1 MKTKVS
7 PAVVGLF
14 VLGALVLGL
23 IALFSFGG
31 VNFFSKPERFVVYFD
46 ESIHGLDLGSPVK
59 LRGVRVGRVVDIG
72 LRYAPGTNQS
82 VVAVS
87 CELNRNLMSDEKGI
101 LIDVGETGK
110 IQELVDRGLRAQLG
124 VIGLATGLLFVELD
138 FVDPKE
144 FPSEPRKELVGKYVE
159 MPAIPSAI
167 SQLQQNITEILN
179 DLKKIDFAA
188 LSKEVQGLLV
198 EVRLKVAAVDAGA
211 LVTQWTKTGS
221 SVQQLVESPE
231 LKASFVNMSAATAKL
246 DSILGEYQ
254 KSGPTGAGLA
264 KALED
269 VRATVVT
276 FNATA
281 ATVQKFVNAQQ
292 SLGDD
297 ASQALT
303 KLGEAAAAVRELA
316 DYLERNPSA
325 LLTGRR
331 GPQAAAPQQGQ
342 PAR

>member
-72 LRYAPGTNQS
+72 LRYVPASNQS

-87 CELNRNLMSDEKGI
+87 CELNRNLIADDKGQ
-101 LIDVGETGK
+101 LIDVTEDGK
-110 IQELVDRGLRAQLG
+110 LQGLVDRGMRAQLG
-124 VIGLATGLLFVELD
+124 VIGLATGLLYVELD
-138 FVDPKE
+138 FLDPTVYPAEKRADIV
-144 FPSEPRKELVGKYVE
+144 SKYVE
-159 MPAIPSAI
+159 MPAVPSAI
-167 SQLQQNITEILN
+167 SEFQANLTEILN
-179 DLKKIDFAA
+179 DVKKIDFSGISREVHGLIADTRKKINAMDTAA
-188 LSKEVQGLLV
+188 LTAE
-198 EVRLKVAAVDAGA
+198 
-211 LVTQWTKTGS
+211 WTKAGTAVRELAAS
-221 SVQQLVESPE
+221 SE
-231 LKASFVNMSAATAKL
+231 LRQSFASLNAASQKL
-246 DSILGEYQ
+246 DAILTEFAAN
-254 KSGPTGAGLA
+254 GPKGADMA

-269 VRATVVT
+269 VRATVAT
-276 FNATA
+276 FNGTA
-281 ATVQKFVNAQQ
+281 LTVQKFINAQQ

-297 ASQALT
+297 ASQALV
-303 KLGEAAAAVRELA
+303 KLGEAAAAVRRLA

-325 LLTGRR
+325 LLTGRKQ
-331 GPQAAAPQQGQ
+331 PPAPGGN
-342 PAR
+342 